1 MPLFCTASSPTS
13 ESHPSAMVLIPDAEI
28 GLLSEPSPPTSLL
41 RLLVQQGP
49 LLTVRCPW
57 GSTLPST
64 QQRWLARCDVCVHPS
79 RLARHWL
86 EYHQN
91 GHSRGIQTTISRG
104 ENRCSGEAISDGRPG
119 AGAGSGAPRREG
131 SKPASRSGGHWMSLQ
146 ARSNLSNGQTPSR
159 ITPE

>member
-41 RLLVQQGP
+41 RPLVQQGP
-49 LLTVRCPW
+49 LLTVRCPL

-104 ENRCSGEAISDGRPG
+104 EITAAVKPSPTAGLEREREVVHPGGREASQPADQVGIGCVYRHAATLVTG
-119 AGAGSGAPRREG
+119 
-131 SKPASRSGGHWMSLQ
+131 KPPH
-146 ARSNLSNGQTPSR
+146 
-159 ITPE
+159 E